1 MNKFTK
7 IIVFPW
13 MKLPWMMFLMSAG
26 VFLNCGNDDSS
37 PSAPLDSSDVGFT
50 NLRVEDI
57 TAKRAVVLFTTSQPT
72 TCFVEYGTAADSL
85 DKVATDPSMGVDDFR
100 VEHTVTLEDIIPAT
114 TYYYRGLVTTEYGD
128 TFYSSVAQFTTLPD
142 TVSITLTNI
151 ALLSM
156 GTKVADV
163 SSNFGNG
170 DNDSAWGANKAI
182 DGLMATEW
190 SSSGDGDNA
199 FITLDFG
206 QVRTVASFGFRSRQM
221 ADGSSIITSVRLIF
235 DGKEIAGP
243 FETPNPDVTYVYE
256 LDPHINAKTVRV
268 ETLSS
273 TGGNTGAKE
282 IQFFSD
288 IQD

>member
-1 MNKFTK
+1 MNKLTK
-7 IIVFPW
+7 IMVFPC
-13 MKLPWMMFLMSAG
+13 MMFLMSTG
-26 VFLNCGNDDSS
+26 VFLNCGNNDSS
-37 PSAPLDSSDVGFT
+37 PSAPVDRSDVEFA

-57 TAKRAVVLFTTSQPT
+57 TIKSVVVRFTTSQPT
-72 TCFVEYGTAADSL
+72 TCFVEYGTAEDVL
-85 DKVATDPSMGVDDFR
+85 DLVATDPSMGVNDFR
-100 VEHTVTLEDIIPAT
+100 VDHTVTLEDLIPDT
-114 TYYYRGLVTTEYGD
+114 TYYYRGRATTKYSD

-156 GTKVADV
+156 GTTVADV
-163 SSNFGNG
+163 SSNFSNGN
-170 DNDSAWGANKAI
+170 NDSAWGANKAI
-182 DGLMATEW
+182 DGLMSTEW
-190 SSSGDGDNA
+190 SSYGDGDNA

-206 QVRTVASFGFRSRQM
+206 QERTVVRFGFRSRKM

-235 DGKEIAGP
+235 DGKKIEGA
-243 FETPNPDVTYVYE
+243 FETPNPDVTYIFD
-256 LDPHINAKTVRV
+256 LDPHITVKTVRV

-288 IQD
+288 L